1 MTAENTATKILEA
14 ARGRL
19 LTDGF
24 AALTTRKVAEHA
36 GVPLSQIHYHF
47 GSKEDLILNLLR
59 QENERLV
66 GRQAE
71 MFGRELPVWRK
82 WDLACDYFDD
92 DLASGYVRVLQEMTA
107 VGWSSQV
114 LGKEMREIYGSWIV
128 LLTGLAREAYE
139 KGLDLGVFSVEE
151 VVALVSAAF
160 VGAETLILIGMEG
173 ESVPYRTA
181 LRRFGDLIRI
191 AEEGET
197 DEG

>member
-1 MTAENTATKILEA
+1 MTVENTATKILEA

-19 LTDGF
+19 LADGF
-24 AALTTRKVAEHA
+24 AALTTRNVAEHA

-47 GSKEDLILNLLR
+47 GSKEDLILSLLR

-128 LLTGLAREAYE
+128 LLTGLAREACE
-139 KGLDLGVFSVEE
+139 EGLDLGVFSVEE